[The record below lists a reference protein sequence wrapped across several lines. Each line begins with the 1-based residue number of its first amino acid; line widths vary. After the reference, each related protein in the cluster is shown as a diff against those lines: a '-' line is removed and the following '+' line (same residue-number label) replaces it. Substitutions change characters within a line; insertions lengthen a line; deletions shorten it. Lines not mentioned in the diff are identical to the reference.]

1 MSRFKKVSEI
11 ENIPSFLEKKFVGA
25 QVEVEEDP
33 YAELRMN
40 SAENRMKISKQNI
53 GFTKEANSFS
63 KSWEKISGPSLY
75 NDLRQETV
83 EDRLLAQDFS
93 AIKRSGSFY
102 DDGESARTTTSGLKA
117 YSSEEYMDCMLRGSS
132 NIFNP
137 DMISISK
144 EFLNSQEST
153 TEQAVVEQQ
162 RLREAKASRHQS
174 WEEKNINKIK
184 KANVVNSRAH
194 SILRTSSDNEFNSTF
209 GMIDPESLDQRES
222 MRIAN
227 QDRVRNER
235 LSIQKNFQDQMIEK
249 SKNRAQTVSDIYN
262 NIDLDLR

>member
-1 MSRFKKVSEI
+1 
-11 ENIPSFLEKKFVGA
+11 
-25 QVEVEEDP
+25 
-33 YAELRMN
+33 MN

-162 RLREAKASRHQS
+162 RLREAKASKHQS

>member
-162 RLREAKASRHQS
+162 RLREAKASKHQS

>member
-25 QVEVEEDP
+25 HVEVEEDP

-174 WEEKNINKIK
+174 WEEKNISRIK

>member
-1 MSRFKKVSEI
+1 MRFRKVSET

-174 WEEKNINKIK
+174 WEEKNINRIK

>member
-174 WEEKNINKIK
+174 WEEKNISRIK

-227 QDRVRNER
+227 QERVRNER

>member
-209 GMIDPESLDQRES
+209 GMIYPESLDQRES

>member
-33 YAELRMN
+33 YDELRMN

-174 WEEKNINKIK
+174 WEEKNISRIK

>member
-102 DDGESARTTTSGLKA
+102 DDGENARTTTSGLKA

-162 RLREAKASRHQS
+162 RLREAKASKHQS

>member
-1 MSRFKKVSEI
+1 
-11 ENIPSFLEKKFVGA
+11 
-25 QVEVEEDP
+25 
-33 YAELRMN
+33 
-40 SAENRMKISKQNI
+40 
-53 GFTKEANSFS
+53 
-63 KSWEKISGPSLY
+63 
-75 NDLRQETV
+75 
-83 EDRLLAQDFS
+83 
-93 AIKRSGSFY
+93 
-102 DDGESARTTTSGLKA
+102 
-117 YSSEEYMDCMLRGSS
+117 MDCMLRGSS

-174 WEEKNINKIK
+174 WEEKNISRIK

>member
-117 YSSEEYMDCMLRGSS
+117 YSSEEY
-132 NIFNP
+132 I
-137 DMISISK
+137 
-144 EFLNSQEST
+144 
-153 TEQAVVEQQ
+153 
-162 RLREAKASRHQS
+162 
-174 WEEKNINKIK
+174 
-184 KANVVNSRAH
+184 
-194 SILRTSSDNEFNSTF
+194 
-209 GMIDPESLDQRES
+209 
-222 MRIAN
+222 
-227 QDRVRNER
+227 
-235 LSIQKNFQDQMIEK
+235 
-249 SKNRAQTVSDIYN
+249 
-262 NIDLDLR
+262 

>member
-174 WEEKNINKIK
+174 WEEKIISRIK

>member
-235 LSIQKNFQDQMIEK
+235 LSIQKNFQNQMIEK

>member
-162 RLREAKASRHQS
+162 RLREATASRHQS
-174 WEEKNINKIK
+174 WEEKNISRIK

>member
-40 SAENRMKISKQNI
+40 SAENRMKIAKQNI

-174 WEEKNINKIK
+174 WEEKNINRIK

>member
-162 RLREAKASRHQS
+162 RLREAKASKHQS
-174 WEEKNINKIK
+174 WEEKNINRIK

>member
-102 DDGESARTTTSGLKA
+102 DDGESARTTTIGLKA

-162 RLREAKASRHQS
+162 RLREAKASKHQS
-174 WEEKNINKIK
+174 WEEKNINRIK

>member
-174 WEEKNINKIK
+174 WEEKNISRIK

-235 LSIQKNFQDQMIEK
+235 LSIQKNFQDQMIET
-249 SKNRAQTVSDIYN
+249 SKNRAQTVSDINN

>member
-25 QVEVEEDP
+25 QVEVEDDP
-33 YAELRMN
+33 YADLKKN
-40 SAENRMKISKQNI
+40 STENRMKISKQNI

-174 WEEKNINKIK
+174 WEEKNISRIK

>member
-1 MSRFKKVSEI
+1 MSRFRKVSEI

-25 QVEVEEDP
+25 QVEIEDDP
-33 YAELRMN
+33 YAELRKN
-40 SAENRMKISKQNI
+40 SVENRMKISKQNI
-53 GFTKEANSFS
+53 GFTKEANTLN

-83 EDRLLAQDFS
+83 EDRLLSQDFS
-93 AIKRSGSFY
+93 AIKRTGSFY

-137 DMISISK
+137 DMISISR
-144 EFLNSQEST
+144 EFLNSQETT
-153 TEQAVVEQQ
+153 TEQAIVEMQ
-162 RLREAKASRHQS
+162 RQREAKASRHQA
-174 WEEKNINKIK
+174 WEEKNINRIK

-209 GMIDPESLDQRES
+209 GMVDPDSLDQRES
-222 MRIAN
+222 IRIAN

-235 LSIQKNFQDQMIEK
+235 LAIQKNFQDQMIEK
-249 SKNRAQTVSDIYN
+249 SKNRAQKISDIYN

>member
-1 MSRFKKVSEI
+1 LKKT
-11 ENIPSFLEKKFVGA
+11 
-25 QVEVEEDP
+25 Q
-33 YAELRMN
+33 
-40 SAENRMKISKQNI
+40 
-53 GFTKEANSFS
+53 ANSFS

-162 RLREAKASRHQS
+162 RLREAKASKHQS

>member
-174 WEEKNINKIK
+174 WEEKNISRIK
-184 KANVVNSRAH
+184 KANVVNSRAN

>member
-102 DDGESARTTTSGLKA
+102 DDGENARTTTSGLKA

>member
-174 WEEKNINKIK
+174 WEEKNINRIK

>member
-1 MSRFKKVSEI
+1 
-11 ENIPSFLEKKFVGA
+11 
-25 QVEVEEDP
+25 
-33 YAELRMN
+33 MN

>member
-1 MSRFKKVSEI
+1 MRFRKVSET

-33 YAELRMN
+33 YAELRNN
-40 SAENRMKISKQNI
+40 SAENRMKISKNNI
-53 GFTKEANSFS
+53 GFTKEANSLA

-75 NDLRQETV
+75 NDLRQESV
-83 EDRLLAQDFS
+83 EERLLSQEFGS
-93 AIKRSGSFY
+93 IKRSGSFY
-102 DDGESARTTTSGLKA
+102 DEGESARTTTSGLKA
-117 YSSEEYMDCMLRGSS
+117 YSSDEYMDCLLRGSS

-137 DMISISK
+137 DMISISR
-144 EFLNSQEST
+144 EFLSSQETT
-153 TEQAVVEQQ
+153 TEQAIVEMQ
-162 RLREAKASRHQS
+162 RQREAKASRHNA
-174 WEEKNINKIK
+174 WEEKNLNRIK
-184 KANVVNSRAH
+184 KSNVVNSRAH

-209 GMIDPESLDQRES
+209 GMVDPESLDQRES

-235 LSIQKNFQDQMIEK
+235 LAIQKNFQDQMIEK
-249 SKNRAQTVSDIYN
+249 SKNKAQTISDIYN

>member
-1 MSRFKKVSEI
+1 MRRFKKVSEI

-174 WEEKNINKIK
+174 WEEKNISRIK